1 MIYQTVSK
9 SQFIDAFKQS
19 ETRKN
24 QFSYEA
30 LEALYQYLEESSY
43 GEQYE
48 LDIVAICCDWQEA
61 TWKEVAE
68 QYRLD
73 LEDYET
79 EVDKIRAV
87 SEYLWNETHSIDLDD
102 GNFLFVNF

>member
-1 MIYQTVSK
+1 MIYQTLTK

-19 ETRKN
+19 DTRKN
-24 QFSYEA
+24 QFTYEA
-30 LEALYQYLEESSY
+30 LGALYDYLEESSN
-43 GEQYE
+43 GEMYE
-48 LDIVAICCDWQEA
+48 FDMVAICCDWQEA
-61 TWKEVAE
+61 TWQEVAD

-73 LEDYET
+73 LSEHDT

-87 SEYLWNETHSIDLDD
+87 SEYLWEETHSIDLDD